1 MKPRAARRAD
11 TVSHMIRT
19 WSSRA
24 IAVFALAILDLR
36 AAQAASQTLDKIKE
50 TGEIIFGYREASI
63 PFAYIGDDQK
73 PTGLSLELCTDVA
86 DKVKSELRLPALKIA
101 YVPVNASNRIPLLQ
115 NGTVDI
121 ECGSTSNT
129 AERQKQVAFS
139 VATYAASPRWL
150 VSASSPVMAPG
161 DLAGKTIVVTSGS
174 LNVSVAAKI
183 VADEKLGVTFIQAKD
198 HAESLLML
206 KTGRAAAW
214 FEDDIL
220 VAGLVANSPDP
231 NAFRMLATVYAPT
244 YYGLMVRKDDPEFK
258 ALVDAVIRQQMAS
271 GEFGKLYAK
280 WFEAPIPP
288 KGQNL
293 ALPMSAAMKARV
305 ASPSDALDP

>member
-1 MKPRAARRAD
+1 M
-11 TVSHMIRT
+11 TMIRT
-19 WSSRA
+19 WLSLFVA
-24 IAVFALAILDLR
+24 ALALLSLGPIG
-36 AAQAASQTLDKIKE
+36 AQAASQTLDKIKE
-50 TGEIIFGYREASI
+50 TGEITFGYREASI
-63 PFAYIGDDQK
+63 PFAYIGSDQK
-73 PTGLSLELCTDVA
+73 PTGLSLDLCSAVL
-86 DKVKSELRLPALKIA
+86 DKVKSELHLPALRTS

-115 NGTVDI
+115 NGTIDV

-129 AERQKQVAFS
+129 ADRQKQVSFT

-150 VSASSPVMAPG
+150 VSASSPVTKPG
-161 DLAGKTIVVTSGS
+161 DLAGQTIVLTSGS

-183 VADEKLGVTFIQAKD
+183 TDEKLNVTIIQAKD

-231 NAFRMLATVYAPT
+231 NAFRMLATAYAPS

-258 ALVDAVIRQQMAS
+258 AMVDAVIKEKMAS
-271 GEFGKLYAK
+271 GEFAKLYAK
-280 WFEAPIPP
+280 WFESPIPP
-288 KGQNL
+288 KGQIL
-293 ALPMSAAMKARV
+293 GLPMSAAMKARV
-305 ASPSDALDP
+305 AAPSDAIDP